1 MSVLYSRVAKA
12 EIYRVDGG
20 FLGATLLIFT
30 ASVCVCVRACVCM
43 CVRSF
48 TVDAITSTKYFL
60 RD

>member
-30 ASVCVCVRACVCM
+30 ASVCVCVRACVYVCTEFY
-43 CVRSF
+43 R
-48 TVDAITSTKYFL
+48 
-60 RD
+60 